1 MASLLAVGGLSTG
14 IDTKTLVE
22 QLINAD
28 RAPARLSEARRA
40 TAQARLAS
48 VQAMNTKLLAVK
60 DAVDAVK
67 LPDSF
72 RGRSVTSSQE
82 SALTATSGSSALA
95 GSTTVSVKHLAAAHQ
110 VASAPQEFAD
120 QSYGSAGAIYIQSAG
135 AETPTTITPTDY
147 SLNGVASA
155 INEAN
160 AGVTASV
167 INDGFGFRL
176 LLTST
181 ATGSAK
187 GITMAQGDGA
197 LATLLPDLSSLT
209 EVSPARNALL
219 ILGDPVT
226 GLPVESASNNVDQV
240 IPGVTLTL
248 KAPADNIAVTVSK
261 DPANARA
268 AAQTLVDAYNGAL
281 SYLTA
286 NNRYD
291 VNTKKS
297 GPLFNDYEIP
307 RQLDR
312 IERALTGSVA
322 GQPAGFQSLKDLGIT
337 LGTDGKLALNPTTF
351 DAKFAENSEEVA
363 DLFLAVG
370 SAASEPLQS
379 LTRSVDGSMALKES
393 ELKESIAAYTERI
406 AAYDLR
412 MDKRRALY
420 QAQFAEMERLTAQ
433 FQSQGNALTG
443 FVNGL
448 NKSSK

>member
-1 MASLLAVGGLSTG
+1 MASLLSVGGLSTG

-82 SALTATSGSSALA
+82 TALTATSGSSALA

-110 VASAPQEFAD
+110 VASDPQTSATD
-120 QSYGSAGAIYIQSAG
+120 SMGSAGAIYIQAAG
-135 AETPTTITPTDY
+135 ATTATTITPTDY
-147 SLNGVASA
+147 SLNGVATA

-167 INDGFGFRL
+167 INDGVGFRL

-187 GITMAQGDGA
+187 GIAMAQGDGA
-197 LATLLPDLSSLT
+197 LATLLPDLASLT
-209 EVSPARNALL
+209 EVTPARNALL
-219 ILGDPVT
+219 MLGDPVT
-226 GLPVESASNNVDQV
+226 GLPVESASNTVDQV

-248 KAPADNIAVTVSK
+248 KAPGDNIAVTVSK
-261 DPANARA
+261 DPAIARN
-268 AAQTLVDAYNGAL
+268 AAQQMVDAFNGAL

-286 NNRYD
+286 NNRFD
-291 VNTKKS
+291 LNTKQS

-312 IERALTGSVA
+312 IERALTGTVA
-322 GQPAGFQSLKDLGIT
+322 GQPTGFTSLKDLGIT
-337 LGTDGKLALNPTTF
+337 LGSDGKLALNATTF

-370 SAASEPLQS
+370 SAASEPLES
-379 LTRSVDGSMALKES
+379 LTRSIDGSMALKES
-393 ELKESIAAYTERI
+393 QLKESIEAYTERI
-406 AAYDLR
+406 TAYDARLE
-412 MDKRRALY
+412 KRKALY
-420 QAQFAEMERLTAQ
+420 QAQFAEMEKLTAQ

-448 NKSSK
+448 NKSSN